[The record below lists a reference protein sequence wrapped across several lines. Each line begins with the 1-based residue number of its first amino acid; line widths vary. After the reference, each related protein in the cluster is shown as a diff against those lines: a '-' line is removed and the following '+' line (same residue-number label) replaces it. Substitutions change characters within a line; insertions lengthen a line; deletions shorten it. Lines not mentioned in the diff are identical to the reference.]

1 MAVDDAGT
9 RLSAVAKRLGGGDAI
24 FAILKEY
31 SVTGLAQLDPSH
43 YADVVAKAE
52 AL

>member
-1 MAVDDAGT
+1 MAVDDAGA
-9 RLSAVAKRLGGGDAI
+9 RLSAVAKRLGGGDAVY
-24 FAILKEY
+24 AILKEY
-31 SVTGLAQLDPSH
+31 SVTGLAQLDPFH